1 MEIAELKQQLAA
13 VTAKAFDCAPDA
25 CTDAQLYHAL
35 QALTRQLA
43 EGPVDVT
50 WLDPGRRGAPPDLP
64 PEVGAAARAGAAFKS
79 PPLYHRLP
87 KRKS

>member
-1 MEIAELKQQLAA
+1 MELAELKQQLAA

-43 EGPVDVT
+43 EGRP
-50 WLDPGRRGAPPDLP
+50 APQG
-64 PEVGAAARAGAAFKS
+64 ERK
-79 PPLYHRLP
+79 LYYF
-87 KRKS
+87 